1 MGGAGETAVQ
11 WLLVVLGGALGA
23 VARYGV
29 TAALTRAL
37 GTGFP
42 TGTLVVNCVGCAAI
56 GAVNTLLDGGV
67 LPAWCRAL
75 VTAGFLGA
83 LTTFSSHA
91 WDTLVLVRRR
101 HALRG
106 AANVLANVA
115 AALALVTL
123 GHLAARPFCPPT
135 SSSSASSSASSSS
148 LPHPGTSLL
157 AGQPDEGV
165 EIVEI

>member
-1 MGGAGETAVQ
+1 MGSAGDTAVQ
-11 WLLVVLGGALGA
+11 WLLVALGGALGA

-37 GTGFP
+37 GSAFP
-42 TGTLVVNCVGCAAI
+42 YGTLAVNCVGCAAI

-75 VTAGFLGA
+75 VTAGLLGA

-91 WDTLVLVRRR
+91 WDTLALVRRHR
-101 HALRG
+101 APRAVANV
-106 AANVLANVA
+106 AANVL

-123 GHLAARPFCPPT
+123 GHLAARPFCP
-135 SSSSASSSASSSS
+135 SSSSSSS
-148 LPHPGTSLL
+148 LQHTTSLL
-157 AGQPDEGV
+157 AEHQQQQQDEGI
-165 EIVEI
+165 EIVDV

>member
-1 MGGAGETAVQ
+1 MGGAGETAAQ
-11 WLLVVLGGALGA
+11 WLLVALGGALGA

-37 GTGFP
+37 GSAFP
-42 TGTLVVNCVGCAAI
+42 YGTLAVNCVGCAAI

-91 WDTLVLVRRR
+91 WDTLGLVRGHRAPR
-101 HALRG
+101 AV
-106 AANVLANVA
+106 ANVAANVA

-123 GHLAARPFCPPT
+123 GHLAARPFCPSP
-135 SSSSASSSASSSS
+135 SSSSSS
-148 LPHPGTSLL
+148 LSHPSTSLL
-157 AGQPDEGV
+157 AGHPQDDGGDV
-165 EIVEI
+165 EIVYV